1 MNPTGSGSQP
11 FNFETENK
19 FLKITITAL
28 RDKMEDL
35 KIKQEENIQRA
46 KAGSADEISQ
56 LQQTV
61 NALRA
66 EMEKTQI
73 SKEEEIQLA
82 VSKVSD
88 QNTQLK
94 GTVNSLRQEL
104 EKSLHS
110 LSNELASLSQ
120 KFVNEVGNLAEKEGH
135 HPDISFGWG
144 YAIIKIYTHSVEGLS
159 ENDFILASKIDKSF
173 NV

>member
-35 KIKQEENIQRA
+35 KIQQEDNIQRA

-61 NALRA
+61 NALRS

-94 GTVNSLRQEL
+94 GTVNSLREEL
-104 EKSLHS
+104 EKSDIEHLS
-110 LSNELASLSQ
+110 LI
-120 KFVNEVGNLAEKEGH
+120 H
-135 HPDISFGWG
+135 I
-144 YAIIKIYTHSVEGLS
+144 
-159 ENDFILASKIDKSF
+159 
-173 NV
+173 